1 MLSVNRDEFRRP
13 FDVTRTCSLGARRH
27 NLGEAPGGTPYICHI
42 GVCRPNG
49 YGFCAVL
56 VLNRV
61 WFSREL
67 RERISVSLVSVSN
80 K

>member
-13 FDVTRTCSLGARRH
+13 FDVTITCSLGARRH

-56 VLNRV
+56 V
-61 WFSREL
+61 FEGTTGAYK
-67 RERISVSLVSVSN
+67 RITRFN
-80 K
+80 FK